1 MSDTPRP
8 GERRSAAVPP
18 PRRGADTRR
27 KRVLLTGPDARLVLA
42 EHARQDRQLLD
53 LLSRRSA

>member
-1 MSDTPRP
+1 MSTTP
-8 GERRSAAVPP
+8 ERTPADGPA
-18 PRRGADTRR
+18 PRRGAAPRR
-27 KRVLLTGPDARLVLA
+27 KRVLLTGPNARLVLA